1 MGHGPVGSADVR
13 EGTWGCEE
21 KAVRQRKEAACN
33 GGSTNAAFV
42 RGLVTTAFQE
52 QEPAI
57 A

>member
-1 MGHGPVGSADVR
+1 MGHGPVGSADAR

-21 KAVRQRKEAACN
+21 QAVREKRLPF
-33 GGSTNAAFV
+33 GTNSAFV

-52 QEPAI
+52 QEPGI